1 MANIYRILAYDS
13 IMCEYFC
20 IVFID
25 FMFKGKRLL
34 EYMILFSPDQ
44 YKKND
49 KIILKYFQQNLNNLK
64 CILIFLKKIFKEEES
79 VEILKIHSL
88 VNNIEEHQKIF
99 HYA

>member
-49 KIILKYFQQNLNNLK
+49 KIILKYFQ
-64 CILIFLKKIFKEEES
+64 
-79 VEILKIHSL
+79 
-88 VNNIEEHQKIF
+88 
-99 HYA
+99 

>member
-25 FMFKGKRLL
+25 FTFKGKRLL

-44 YKKND
+44 YKKNN
-49 KIILKYFQQNLNNLK
+49 KIILKYFQQNLNSLK
-64 CILIFLKKIFKEEES
+64 CILMFLKKIY
-79 VEILKIHSL
+79 LKNKNQL
-88 VNNIEEHQKIF
+88 K
-99 HYA
+99 Y